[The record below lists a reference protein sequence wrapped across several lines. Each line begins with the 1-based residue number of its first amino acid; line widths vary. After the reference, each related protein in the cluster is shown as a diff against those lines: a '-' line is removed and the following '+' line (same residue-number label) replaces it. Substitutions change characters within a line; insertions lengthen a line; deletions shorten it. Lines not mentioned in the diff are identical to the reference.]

1 MNFAGVK
8 MQNAIEFQQVCKS
21 YPDFFLD
28 NLNLQLPQGQIMGLV
43 GANGAGKSTVL
54 RLLMGLIQADSGSI
68 QVLGQSMPEAQV
80 AIKKKIG
87 YASED
92 IRLYKTETLRWHMDF
107 IRSIYPE
114 WDENYALDLVKK
126 FDIKPHQKMKGFSH
140 GQRVKACLLLILARR
155 PELVVLDEP
164 TTGLDPVARHEV
176 LSEMAEILRD
186 ENRSVLFS
194 SHNTQDVEQLSDTI
208 TFLHKGKLLDSQDKE
223 TYLDRWRRILC
234 TGNIDSLDISI
245 EGITNIKKSG
255 SLYEV
260 TTNQFNDS
268 IATALSAQGLTVSNI
283 ERMSLE
289 QIFLANVFSKKNTGA
304 NTGVKS

>member
-1 MNFAGVK
+1 
-8 MQNAIEFQQVCKS
+8 MQNAIEFKQVCKN

-43 GANGAGKSTVL
+43 GANGAGKSTTL
-54 RLLMGLIQADSGSI
+54 RLLMGLIQADSGVVE
-68 QVLGQSMPEAQV
+68 VLGHKLPQGQV
-80 AIKKKIG
+80 IAKQNIG

-92 IRLYKTETLRWHMDF
+92 IRLYKAETLRWHMDF
-107 IRSIYPE
+107 IKSIYPG
-114 WDENYALDLVKK
+114 WDDAYAKDLAKK
-126 FDIKPHQKMKGFSH
+126 FDIKIEQKLKGFSH

-155 PELVVLDEP
+155 PQLVILDEP

-176 LSEMAEILRD
+176 LSELADILRD

-194 SHNTQDVEQLSDTI
+194 SHNTQDIEQLSDTI

-234 TGNIDSLDISI
+234 TGNADLLNYELD
-245 EGITNIKKSG
+245 GITDIKKSG
-255 SLYEV
+255 SLCEI
-260 TTNQFNDS
+260 TTNQFNEAVLEKLHQS
-268 IATALSAQGLTVSNI
+268 GLSVSSV

-289 QIFLANVFSKKNTGA
+289 QIFLANVFFKNR
-304 NTGVKS
+304 NEVRS